1 MPPTSTKRPG
11 DMLATLGIAD
21 RDVEA
26 AKADLVAHVHR
37 RLEQRRVWPE
47 EAAAILS
54 VSASE
59 LPVLF
64 RGRLATCSLDQLLRV
79 SAWLGDDVDILI
91 RPKPHG
97 LKRGVVRV
105 FKTDSVHLS
114 DRPESNRR
122 TEDNRSAHRQ
132 AGSARSQTLAPTGAT
147 NELKLLDKW
156 KVEEMTSLDITTIY
170 RKIKAGDFPKP
181 VRLGRRRVA
190 WRESDIAAWQT
201 RLEEGT
207 RL

>member
-47 EAAAILS
+47 EAAAILN

-79 SAWLGDDVDILI
+79 SAWLGDDIDILI

-105 FKTDSVHLS
+105 FKTDSMHLS

-132 AGSARSQTLAPTGAT
+132 PGSAKSQTLAPTGAT

-181 VRLGRRRVA
+181 VRVGRRRVA